1 LVFDR
6 KKQKKKPGTTPSAPP
21 DKKAVVPP
29 PAPVAPAKPVAPPA
43 GKDAKS
49 SLQIPNNQSGDV
61 RPHTRS
67 DNPAEEADKYYLE
80 SIFLHFCKI
89 IEN

>member
-1 LVFDR
+1 MKFFYR

-21 DKKAVVPP
+21 DKKAAVPQP
-29 PAPVAPAKPVAPPA
+29 VPVAPSKPVAAPT

-49 SLQIPNNQSGDV
+49 SLQVPNNQSGDV

-67 DNPAEEADKYYLE
+67 DNPAEDTDK
-80 SIFLHFCKI
+80 
-89 IEN
+89 